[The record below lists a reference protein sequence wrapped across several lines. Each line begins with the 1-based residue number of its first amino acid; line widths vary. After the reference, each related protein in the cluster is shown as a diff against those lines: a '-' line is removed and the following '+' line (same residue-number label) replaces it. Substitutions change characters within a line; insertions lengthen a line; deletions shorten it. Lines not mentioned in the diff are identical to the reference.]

1 MPRVSA
7 RPSEILLLGLTFFLA
22 LANVYPIYQMVM
34 ASVEPFGRLLQSPAL
49 GLPTEMTLE
58 NYAEVL
64 TRGPIPHFFINSLIV
79 ATGTMLLSTAL
90 AVLAGYSLARLKYP
104 GKSVIDKTILFVY
117 IIPPVLLV
125 VPLYV
130 LFVQLNL
137 QNNYLGLVLAHTLFA
152 VPFGSWL
159 LRGFFRSIPIELE
172 EAARVDG
179 AGRLTA
185 LARVVL
191 PVSAPGVSAVALFAF
206 VGSWGEFLFASVFI
220 NSADMNTL
228 PIGIYSLVSS
238 YGETQWGN
246 LLAAST
252 IATLPMF
259 VIFLI
264 LQRWLVQGLT
274 AGAVKA

>member
-1 MPRVSA
+1 MSRSIRA
-7 RPSEILLLGLTFFLA
+7 SEVLLLALTFVLA
-22 LANVYPIYQMVM
+22 LTNLYPIYQMLI
-34 ASVEPFGRLLQSPAL
+34 ASVEPFGKLLSSPAL

-58 NYAEVL
+58 NYREVVG
-64 TRGPIPHFFINSLIV
+64 RGPLPRFFLNSVIV
-79 ATGTMLLSTAL
+79 ATCTMLLSTSI
-90 AVLAGYSLARLKYP
+90 AVFAGYSLARLQYP
-104 GKSVIDKTILFVY
+104 GKALIDKTILFVY

-130 LFVQLNL
+130 LFVNLNL
-137 QNNYLGLVLAHTLFA
+137 ANNYLGLVLAHTLFA

-159 LRGFFRSIPIELE
+159 LRGFFRAVPIELE
-172 EAARVDG
+172 DAARVDG
-179 AGRLTA
+179 AGRITA
-185 LARVVL
+185 LLRILL
-191 PVSAPGVSAVALFAF
+191 PVSAPGVTAVALFAF
-206 VGSWGEFLFASVFI
+206 VGSWDEFLFASVFI

-259 VIFLI
+259 VIFLV

-274 AGAVKA
+274 AGAVKG